1 MSKFK
6 SSLVYWIP
14 TGLVAL
20 NWTFGGVSTLLRTT
34 SSMEV
39 FSRLG
44 YPEYF
49 AALLGT
55 AQILGVV
62 AILAPVPR
70 VLREWAYAGL
80 TFDVT
85 AAIFSLLAVGVPT
98 RHVGIPVFA
107 LALVL
112 TSYLAWRERLTA
124 AGALVDASTA

>member
-6 SSLVYWIP
+6 SNLVYWIP
-14 TGLVAL
+14 TGLIAL
-20 NWTFGGVSTLLRTT
+20 NWTFGGVSTLLRTP

-39 FSRLG
+39 FRVLG

-49 AALLGT
+49 AALLGA

-80 TFDVT
+80 TFDAS
-85 AAIFSLLAVGVPT
+85 AAIFSLLAIGVPAW
-98 RHVGIPVFA
+98 HPVIA
-107 LALVL
+107 LAVVL
-112 TSYLAWRERLTA
+112 TSYLAWKDRLTLAGTRVEAQA
-124 AGALVDASTA
+124 A

>member
-1 MSKFK
+1 MSKFT
-6 SSLVYWIP
+6 SRLAYWIP
-14 TGLVAL
+14 TGFIAL
-20 NWTFGGVSTLLRTT
+20 NWTFGGVSTLLKTP

-49 AALLGT
+49 AALLGA

-80 TFDVT
+80 TFDAT
-85 AAIFSLLAVGVPT
+85 AAIFSLLAIGVPAW
-98 RHVGIPVFA
+98 HPVVA
-107 LALVL
+107 LAMVL
-112 TSYLAWRERLTA
+112 TSYLAWKDRLTLAGTRLDPSA
-124 AGALVDASTA
+124 A

>member
-1 MSKFK
+1 MSKLK
-6 SSLVYWIP
+6 SNLLYWIP
-14 TGLVAL
+14 TGLIAL
-20 NWTFGGVSTLLRTT
+20 NWTFGGVSTLLRTP

-85 AAIFSLLAVGVPT
+85 AAFFSLLAIGVPAW
-98 RHVGIPVFA
+98 HPVVA
-107 LALVL
+107 LAMVL
-112 TSYLAWRERLTA
+112 TSYMAWRDRLTLSGTRADPSA
-124 AGALVDASTA
+124 A

>member
-1 MSKFK
+1 MSKFT
-6 SSLVYWIP
+6 SRLAYWIP
-14 TGLVAL
+14 TGLIAL
-20 NWTFGGVSTLLRTT
+20 NWTFGGVSTLLKTP

-49 AALLGT
+49 AALLGA

-80 TFDVT
+80 TFDAI
-85 AAIFSLLAVGVPT
+85 AAIFSLLAIGVPAW
-98 RHVGIPVFA
+98 HPVVA
-107 LALVL
+107 LAMVL
-112 TSYLAWRERLTA
+112 TSYLAWKDRLTLAGTRLDPSA
-124 AGALVDASTA
+124 A